1 MRVLLSDGSGLTSR
15 QVATRLGAL
24 GHHVEILSSTPLCLT
39 RFTRHVRALH
49 EVPRFA
55 DDPLKWFDAANRI
68 ATARSIDVLLPTQE
82 QVAVLSALRARL
94 AAKTVVPDFAA
105 LRRVQDKIAAWRT
118 LQAIGLPQPAS
129 VVVKSKDDLAEIT
142 QFPVFVKRPIAT
154 ASTGVRRAT
163 SRDELVI
170 AAAALGL
177 DSEPLLVQSQATGPL
192 AMVQALAD
200 RGRLVAHHAN
210 LRVVEGIG
218 GGAAVKE
225 SVELPTLAG
234 HLERLVR
241 ALDWHGPIS
250 MDVIVTEDGPL
261 IIDVNPRLVEPIN
274 AQLAGTDL
282 VGTMLELAQN
292 RHPPA
297 LPIGRA
303 GVRSRQL
310 LLSVLGAALR
320 GSRRAVLSDLMA
332 ALRGRGA
339 YSGAVEELTPVGGD
353 PIAAVPP
360 VLAVLATLI
369 NPSLCR
375 LFHKGGTGPYA
386 LTPDA
391 WRKIL
396 AASEQ

>member
-1 MRVLLSDGSGLTSR
+1 MRVLLSEGSGLTSR
-15 QVATRLGAL
+15 QVASRLGAL
-24 GHHVEILSSTPLCLT
+24 GHHVEILSSAPLCLT

-49 EVPRFA
+49 EVPHFA
-55 DDPLKWFDAANRI
+55 DDPLNWFDAANRI

-82 QVAVLSALRARL
+82 QVAVLSALRAQL

-129 VVVKSKDDLAEIT
+129 VVVKRKDDLAEIT

-177 DSEPLLVQSQATGPL
+177 GAEEVLVQTQVSGPL

-200 RGRLVAHHAN
+200 HGRLVAHHAN
-210 LRVVEGIG
+210 LRIVEGIG

-225 SVELPTLAG
+225 SVELPALAD

-261 IIDVNPRLVEPIN
+261 IIDVNPRLVEPVN
-274 AQLAGTDL
+274 AQLAGVDL
-282 VGTMLELAQN
+282 VGAMLELAQG
-292 RHPPA
+292 RHPPT
-297 LPIGRA
+297 LPAGRA

-310 LLSVLGAALR
+310 LLGVLGAAAR
-320 GSRRAVLSDLMA
+320 GSRRGVLSEVVA
-332 ALRGRGA
+332 ALRGHGA
-339 YSGAVEELTPVGGD
+339 YVKSVEELTPVRGD
-353 PIAAVPP
+353 PIAAVPV

-369 NPSLCR
+369 DPSLWR
-375 LFHKGGTGPYA
+375 RFHASGTSTYS
-386 LTPDA
+386 LTPEA
-391 WRKIL
+391 WRTIV
-396 AASEQ
+396 AVSEQ

>member
-1 MRVLLSDGSGLTSR
+1 MRVLLSEGSGLTSR

-49 EVPRFA
+49 KVPRFA

-94 AAKTVVPDFAA
+94 AVATVVPDFAA

-129 VVVKSKDDLAEIT
+129 VVVRSKDELADIT
-142 QFPVFVKRPIAT
+142 QFPVFVKQPIST
-154 ASTGVRRAT
+154 ASAGVRRAT
-163 SRDELVI
+163 APDELFA

-177 DSEPLLVQSQATGPL
+177 ETEELLVQTQAPGPL

-200 RGRLVAHHAN
+200 HGRLVAHHAN

-225 SVELPTLAG
+225 SIELPTLAG
-234 HLERLVR
+234 HLQRLVR
-241 ALDWHGPIS
+241 ALEWHGPIS

-274 AQLAGTDL
+274 ARLAGTDL
-282 VGTMLELAQN
+282 VGAMLELAQD
-292 RHPPA
+292 RHPPT
-297 LPIGRA
+297 LPAGPA

-310 LLSVLGAALR
+310 LLGVLGAAQR
-320 GSRRAVLSDLMA
+320 GSRSAVLRELVA

-339 YSGAVEELTPVGGD
+339 YNDAVEELTPVGSD
-353 PIAAVPP
+353 PIAALP
-360 VLAVLATLI
+360 VVVAVLATLI
-369 NPSLCR
+369 APSFWR
-375 LFHKGGTGPYA
+375 LFHAGATGPYA
-386 LTPDA
+386 LTPEA
-391 WRKIL
+391 WRKIV
-396 AASEQ
+396 AASGH